1 MQVLQS
7 LLIQTLSKLCL
18 CTSSIAHLKAWA
30 SAWTRELVPTLALKA
45 NNKFPLQSLA
55 IKAMTDQL
63 RPVATSQLILIYIIF
78 FWIQSVA
85 ASVNSSRMIHII
97 VTHYSPMINELS
109 LGGSFQ
115 FFNRGHPLLMNCFIS
130 QVLDEIQDSLEWV
143 CFKHLTFVLYPTLV
157 RNKPC
162 YKFIS
167 LCIS

>member
-7 LLIQTLSKLCL
+7 LSIQTLSKLCL

-55 IKAMTDQL
+55 IKATTDQL

-78 FWIQSVA
+78 FWIQSVV
-85 ASVNSSRMIHII
+85 ASVNRSRMIHII

-143 CFKHLTFVLYPTLV
+143 CFKHLIFVLCSTLV

-162 YKFIS
+162 LS
-167 LCIS
+167 L